1 LSAPTAV
8 AGGTVGGVPAGRSSA
23 LPRRFD
29 PECLGEHVDRL
40 FRAAWAMC
48 GDPHDAEDLVQETCA
63 RVLARPRW
71 LRHGD
76 DLGYLLRVLHNVH
89 ISRLRR
95 NGRRPSEV
103 PLDDGH
109 GAGERWDARD
119 PQIAFEVA
127 ELFAAIS
134 RLPSDAREVVIAVD
148 VIGLSY
154 REAAKALKVKEATV
168 TTRLHRARRRVAET
182 VEATRS
188 TSKEVTA

>member
-1 LSAPTAV
+1 
-8 AGGTVGGVPAGRSSA
+8 VPAGRPSA

-71 LRHGD
+71 LRGGD
-76 DLGYLLRVLHNVH
+76 DLGYLLRVLRNAHV
-89 ISRLRR
+89 SRVRR
-95 NGRRPSEV
+95 ARRRPSEV
-103 PLDDGH
+103 PLEDGQRA
-109 GAGERWDARD
+109 GASLDLRD
-119 PQIAFEVA
+119 PQTAFEVN
-127 ELFAAIS
+127 ELFAAIAA
-134 RLPSDAREVVIAVD
+134 LPDDAREVVIAVD
-148 VIGLSY
+148 VVGLSY
-154 REAAKALKVKEATV
+154 GEAARALRVKEATV

-188 TSKEVTA
+188 TPKEVTA